1 MGFWRSIDGE
11 GEGGSHGG
19 LRTQQEDQSQ
29 EGKANKESSSC
40 TCVED
45 RVDYGKKK
53 LWVRGVNKGGDLE
66 GWRVW

>member
-29 EGKANKESSSC
+29 EGKENKESSSC

-45 RVDYGKKK
+45 QGDYGKKK
-53 LWVRGVNKGGDLE
+53 L
-66 GWRVW
+66 